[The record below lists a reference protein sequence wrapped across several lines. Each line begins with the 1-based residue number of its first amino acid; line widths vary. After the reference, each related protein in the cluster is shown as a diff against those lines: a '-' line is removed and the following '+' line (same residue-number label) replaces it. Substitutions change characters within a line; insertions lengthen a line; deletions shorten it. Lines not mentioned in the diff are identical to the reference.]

1 VVCSVD
7 KFYMAQVSKQSHTQ
21 TMQAKDIKDNSTQD
35 KMGREAYHCFLQES
49 DSVCTTVLTVKKNCA
64 SCGFWTLSENKT
76 ALRAVFWLHCLPK
89 ILERSRNKTIKQ
101 MCLI

>member
-35 KMGREAYHCFLQES
+35 KMGREAHHCFLQES
-49 DSVCTTVLTVKKNCA
+49 DSVCTTVLTVTMSKK
-64 SCGFWTLSENKT
+64 ET
-76 ALRAVFWLHCLPK
+76 ALRAVFGRCPK
-89 ILERSRNKTIKQ
+89 TKPRFARFFGCTVYQKI
-101 MCLI
+101 